1 MILSMICAVAQ
12 EESLSISQNTK
23 WGIRKKM
30 HDGTYITSLT
40 PFGYIKRLTVNCF
53 PMKKKQQPSKKFLI
67 CFWMVSARRKLRTI

>member
-1 MILSMICAVAQ
+1 MILSMICATAQ

-40 PFGYIKRLTVNCF
+40 PFGYKKINRQLFPDEKRSSNRQRNF
-53 PMKKKQQPSKKFLI
+53 
-67 CFWMVSARRKLRTI
+67 